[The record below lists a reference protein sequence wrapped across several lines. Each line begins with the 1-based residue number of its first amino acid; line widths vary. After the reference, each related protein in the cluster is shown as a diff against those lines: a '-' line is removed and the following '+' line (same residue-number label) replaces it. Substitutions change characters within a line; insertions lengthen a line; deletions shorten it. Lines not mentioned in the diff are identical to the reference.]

1 MKHISYFFLLLII
14 VLNPHVS
21 QAQAP
26 TYLKAVF
33 HTAPTGVSMFQSGF
47 LLQRADKNT
56 LNFGSFAPAATI
68 TKLDSTGNPL
78 WCRAYR
84 FDNVSN
90 VDFKFIDA
98 VNAHDSTFAAIG
110 MTASNI
116 GTPGADAFCLK
127 FKASGDTLWCRKFHT
142 TGATRMEPRSICAT
156 LDSGFVVCGL
166 TTTLYVQGPDQH
178 AFVAKV
184 SKTGAL
190 SWIKTFNNSFYYSDA
205 FTIKQ
210 TADSGYICLGEQG
223 LSYEWC
229 ATLSKLDQSGNLSW
243 QKQYCEANS
252 GNKVSGMDLIV
263 QNNGY
268 LCVLASDL
276 NKKPLLLKTNL
287 SGNTVWAKKYDL
299 PVYNMYN
306 YYRPINLKKLSE
318 KRCQVTFKGVNG
330 LECWTMGTDTA
341 GNLLWKAQ
349 VRLQDI
355 DLVPN
360 KNKTMCIVG
369 NRGPI
374 PLDSS
379 PIGPGE
385 VGVIITDSLGTG
397 TAECYSQGVVSSSVV
412 FLQTPSL
419 ASNLI
424 SGGAIAVAE
433 STTSAVTLSVVS
445 GCMGFGTGIAEN
457 DGGLSISIY
466 PNPSNGKVTFRSAVL
481 QGKTINLTLMDV
493 TGRILMN
500 KTISFVTDIVE
511 IDLSAFNSAIYL
523 YTLFAENEILKN
535 GKIVLSR

>member
-1 MKHISYFFLLLII
+1 MKHISSFFLSLII
-14 VLNPHVS
+14 VLIPHVS
-21 QAQAP
+21 KAQAP
-26 TYLKAVF
+26 LYLKAVF

-78 WCRAYR
+78 WCRSYR
-84 FDNVSN
+84 FDKISN
-90 VDFKFIDA
+90 IDFKLIDA
-98 VNAHDSTFAAIG
+98 VNAQDSTFAAIG

-127 FKASGDTLWCRKFHT
+127 FKANGDTLWCRKFHT
-142 TGATRMEPRSICAT
+142 TGATRMEPRSISAT

-178 AFVAKV
+178 AFVAKL

-229 ATLSKLDQSGNLSW
+229 TTLSKFDQSGNLSW
-243 QKQYCEANS
+243 QKQYCETNS

-287 SGNTVWAKKYDL
+287 SGNPVWAKKYDL

-330 LECWTMGTDTA
+330 LESWTMGTDTA
-341 GNLLWKAQ
+341 GNVLSKAQ

-360 KNKTMCIVG
+360 KNKTLCIVG

-379 PIGPGE
+379 PIGAGE

-397 TAECYSQGVVSSSVV
+397 TNECYSQGVITSSVV
-412 FLQTPSL
+412 VLQTPSL

-433 STTSAVTLSVVS
+433 STISAVTLSIVS

-457 DGGLSISIY
+457 DEGLSLSVY
-466 PNPSNGKVTFRSAVL
+466 PNPTNAKVYFSSAAL
-481 QGKTINLTLMDV
+481 QGQSVKFRLSDI
-493 TGRILMN
+493 TGRIQIIKRYTFETAVLEM
-500 KTISFVTDIVE
+500 
-511 IDLSAFNSAIYL
+511 DLSSFNSGVYFYSI
-523 YTLFAENEILKN
+523 FAEGGAVKH
-535 GKIVLSR
+535 GKLIISK